1 MTWRVLRGRR
11 EDGSMGFDISKPG
24 YDVRYADK
32 MHMAFTSDL
41 KIPKVVKAGTVTI
54 NPTNGVFVKDLGL
67 PGGGQTVFPVPYGQT
82 LPFCPVVVAVGKCDH
97 WLVPLNTLGNRN
109 IITGLWGKYITPIY
123 ETFLMPG
130 DLTYGT
136 SLNHAQPGHGD
147 ANSVEPLWA
156 ACAFLIEARTD
167 QFIVRFNG
175 SSPMTLKYLVLRY
188 P

>member
-1 MTWRVLRGRR
+1 
-11 EDGSMGFDISKPG
+11 MGFDISKPG
-24 YDVRYADK
+24 HDVRYADK
-32 MHMAFTSDL
+32 MHMAFSSDL
-41 KIPKVVKAGTVTI
+41 KTPKVVKAGQVI
-54 NPTNGVFVKDLGL
+54 VNPAYGVFVKDLNV
-67 PGGGQTVFPVPYGQT
+67 PGGNQAIITVPYGQT
-82 LPFCPVVVAVGKCDH
+82 LPVSPVVVAVGMCSS
-97 WLVPLNTLGNRN
+97 WLVPLNNIPNRN
-109 IITGLWGKYITPIY
+109 IVTNLWGKYISPIY

-156 ACAFLIEARTD
+156 ACAFLIESFKDR
-167 QFIVRFNG
+167 FVIRFNG